1 MRDGI
6 TFLMGSAEADRALAH
21 DLFAVGLLAV
31 GALLVGMLIRAFRAK
46 M

>member
-6 TFLMGSAEADRALAH
+6 TFLMGSAAADRALAH
-21 DLFAVGLLAV
+21 DVFLIGLVAV
-31 GALLVGMLIRAFRAK
+31 GALLVGMLIRCFRAK